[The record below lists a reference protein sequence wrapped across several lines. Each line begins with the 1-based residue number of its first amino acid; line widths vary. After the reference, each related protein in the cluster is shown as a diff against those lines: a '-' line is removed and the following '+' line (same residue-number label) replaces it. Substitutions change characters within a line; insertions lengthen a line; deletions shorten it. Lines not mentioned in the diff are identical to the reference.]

1 MRPGKKD
8 RLPVLLPT
16 GVISALSYQK
26 RDPRRASV
34 FMDAKF
40 VFGLN
45 VETVEQFR
53 LRKGDEI
60 SDLNR
65 EEISSFDNIIS
76 AKRIASRYTD
86 ARRRSEH
93 EVRQKLKTSGFP
105 EEAIIKAIASLTQY
119 GLINDEE
126 CARAFLHDKLL
137 TKAASKRE
145 LFTSLLKKGI
155 AKPTIEIVL
164 AEISDSESEEER
176 ARKAAQKKW
185 TVLLRRE
192 SDTHKRKQKLFS
204 FLGTRGFEYQVIK
217 QITSELI
224 GNEEIEDEY

>member
-8 RLPVLLPT
+8 RLPVLLPM

-34 FMDAKF
+34 FMDGTF

-45 VETVEQFR
+45 VETIEQFR

-76 AKRIASRYTD
+76 AKRIASRYID
-86 ARRRSEH
+86 SRRRSEH
-93 EVRQKLKTSGFP
+93 EVKQKLKISGFP
-105 EEAIIKAIASLTQY
+105 EQAITEAITALTQY

-155 AKPTIEIVL
+155 AKPTIEIIL

-176 ARKAAQKKW
+176 AMKAAQKKW
-185 TVLLRRE
+185 PTILRRE
-192 SDTHKRKQKLFS
+192 PDPRKRKQKLFT
-204 FLGTRGFEYQVIK
+204 FLGSRGFEYRIIK
-217 QITSELI
+217 SVTSQLI
-224 GNEEIEDEY
+224 GKEEIEDEY